1 MRKCHKQSSIL
12 AELIWPLCLA
22 GTKKVEKAEVGREG
36 RLFRG
41 QVSGKEGLDLKKGT
55 KMK

>member
-22 GTKKVEKAEVGREG
+22 GTKKVEKAEVGKES